1 MFEDLK
7 FEIFSELDIKTD
19 DIVCVC
25 ACLFVCF
32 CFLVM
37 YNLKERVGDC
47 LRATIT
53 FFSALFFFMWF
64 KGLSQYYE
72 HNK

>member
-25 ACLFVCF
+25 VCLFVF
-32 CFLVM
+32 GYVQ
-37 YNLKERVGDC
+37 LKRESGRLC

-53 FFSALFFFMWF
+53 FFSALFFFMGF